1 VADWTRLK
9 KLCCQRH
16 GIHDSGSQGRK
27 VLMSVL
33 VVSLAV
39 WKKGYFAGL
48 TTPFELR
55 GRSIPW
61 AAFYYISSHASIRIP
76 TDVVCAVD

>member
-1 VADWTRLK
+1 MGNFEVRVANWTRLE

-16 GIHDSGSQGRK
+16 RIHDSGSQGRK

-39 WKKGYFAGL
+39 WKKGYFV
-48 TTPFELR
+48 TT
-55 GRSIPW
+55 GH
-61 AAFYYISSHASIRIP
+61 YY
-76 TDVVCAVD
+76 